1 MKRLFCLGLLT
12 LLAAAATAQTR
23 ADDILYLNNGNVVKG
38 VIVDQQEDRYV
49 KIVTADGHAYRYEA
63 GEIRAVESGD
73 VRIDAPA
80 APRSRFRDP
89 ANRTRGFWA
98 GIELSGGASVSPDYD
113 SMFPVELAVI
123 PGYRFSEFF
132 SVGVGFG
139 FRYYFRNANMRYDR
153 KFKDVPI
160 GSPESFGRKNIPA
173 GMDRVLVSDDNYAW
187 AFPVYLDLRG
197 NFLSSKSRRVVP
209 YWSLDAG
216 YTINDGVF
224 VSPTLGL
231 RIGDRT
237 RHHFLIGVNYLGQD
251 ADLKA
256 PSLDS
261 RPGLG
266 DGHERRFIHALRL
279 KLGYQF

>member
-1 MKRLFCLGLLT
+1 MKNLFCLALLT
-12 LLAAAATAQTR
+12 LMAAGAAAQQK

-38 VIVDQQEDRYV
+38 VIVDRQEGRYV
-49 KIVTADGHAYRYEA
+49 KIVTADGSAYRYDA
-63 GEIRAVESGD
+63 GQIRAIESGD
-73 VRIDAPA
+73 VRVDAPR
-80 APRSRFRDP
+80 APRSSFSDP
-89 ANRTRGFWA
+89 ARRTRGFWA
-98 GIELSGGASVSPDYD
+98 GIELSGGASVSPDYN
-113 SMFPVELAVI
+113 SMYPVELAVI

-132 SVGVGFG
+132 AVGVGFG
-139 FRYYFRNANMRYDR
+139 FRYYFHNANMRYDR
-153 KFKDVPI
+153 EFRPYFSVGIDPGK
-160 GSPESFGRKNIPA
+160 E
-173 GMDRVLVSDDNYAW
+173 LVSEDNYAW
-187 AFPVYLDLRG
+187 AFPIYLDLRG

-231 RIGDRT
+231 RIGDRV
-237 RHHFLIGVNYLGQD
+237 RHHFVIGINYLGQD

-256 PSLDS
+256 PALDS

-266 DGHERRFIHALRL
+266 DGHERRFFHTLRL

>member
-1 MKRLFCLGLLT
+1 MKRLFTLVLLT
-12 LLAAAATAQTR
+12 LMAAGAAAQNKAE
-23 ADDILYLNNGNVVKG
+23 DLLYLNNGSVVRG
-38 VIVDQQEDRYV
+38 VIVEHADGRYV
-49 KIVTADGHAYRYEA
+49 KIVTDDGSAYRYRA
-63 GEIRAVESGD
+63 GEIRAIESGNVRVD
-73 VRIDAPA
+73 VPE

-89 ANRTRGFWA
+89 AIRTRGFWA
-98 GIELSGGASVSPDYD
+98 GIELSGGASVSPDYN
-113 SMFPVELAVI
+113 SLYPVELALI

-132 SVGVGFG
+132 AVGVGFG

-153 KFKDVPI
+153 EFAQ
-160 GSPESFGRKNIPA
+160 SFVA
-173 GMDRVLVSDDNYAW
+173 GIEPGKTLLRDDNYAW
-187 AFPVYLDLRG
+187 AFPIYLDLRG

-231 RIGDRT
+231 RIGDRW
-237 RHHFLIGVNYLGQD
+237 RHHFLIGISYLGQD

-256 PSLDS
+256 PALDS

-279 KLGYQF
+279 RLGYQF

>member
-1 MKRLFCLGLLT
+1 MKRLLCLALLT
-12 LLAAAATAQTR
+12 LVAAGAAAQQK

-38 VIVDQQEDRYV
+38 VIVDQQEGRYV
-49 KIVTADGHAYRYEA
+49 KIVTADGSAYRYDA
-63 GEIRAVESGD
+63 GQIRAIESGD
-73 VRIDAPA
+73 VRVDAPR

-89 ANRTRGFWA
+89 ARRTRGFWA
-98 GIELSGGASVSPDYD
+98 GIELSGGASVSPDYN

-132 SVGVGFG
+132 AVGVGFG
-139 FRYYFRNANMRYDR
+139 FRHYFRNANMRYDR
-153 KFKDVPI
+153 VFSGGANSGK
-160 GSPESFGRKNIPA
+160 E
-173 GMDRVLVSDDNYAW
+173 LVSDDNYAW
-187 AFPVYLDLRG
+187 AFPIYLDLRG
-197 NFLSSKSRRVVP
+197 SFLSSKSRRVVP

-231 RIGDRT
+231 RIGDRV
-237 RHHFLIGVNYLGQD
+237 RHHFIIGINYLGQD

-256 PSLDS
+256 PGLDS